1 MLITPRL
8 QRACSSSTVMI
19 RKKLDT
25 LESHFR
31 DRHLGPPRHSRSVT
45 TFLVQKCPLLD
56 QYFQNISRIIHA
68 TLSESYNYEYKVTAS
83 GSDLYHIIHNPR
95 IEFVSLLYV
104 FGMYLCDKQQRSLP
118 RNIRQHHATRK
129 LAAADHAMV
138 SLLYRMPYCSLFS
151 GSHLGVNRRRQT
163 AGNSIIFRLLLY
175 LKPCARTVLHFQ
187 MLIWAGL
194 LDFSASVTRAGSC
207 AEQSRL
213 RTSDYEYSTVG
224 ASAYCHG
231 STRRCPAY

>member
-1 MLITPRL
+1 M
-8 QRACSSSTVMI
+8 
-19 RKKLDT
+19 
-25 LESHFR
+25 
-31 DRHLGPPRHSRSVT
+31 GPPRHSRSVT

-56 QYFQNISRIIHA
+56 QYFQKISRIIHA
-68 TLSESYNYEYKVTAS
+68 TLSESYNYEYNVTAS

-151 GSHLGVNRRRQT
+151 GSHLGGVHRRRQT
-163 AGNSIIFRLLLY
+163 AGNSIIFRLLLD